1 MTTFRLVELAR
12 LDLDDVTYN
21 LAKVAL
27 WTGMEPMFGVVNAC
41 LPVIQPVIKTV
52 LESNIFSRWSR
63 SSTNTKAWTNSS
75 SSKSGRRSTPGNI
88 NSFHRLDESPY
99 PLTSVVGTQTQISSG
114 PGTQDFATTSAD
126 DLEAQDHEHKQRSN
140 STAINV
146 RTDWEVQTA
155 PLAPQRR

>member
-1 MTTFRLVELAR
+1 MRLVELAR
-12 LDLDDVTYN
+12 LDLDDITYN

-63 SSTNTKAWTNSS
+63 SSTNSKVWTNSS
-75 SSKSGRRSTPGNI
+75 SKSGGRRSTPGNI
-88 NSFHRLDESPY
+88 NSFHRLEESPY
-99 PLTSVVGTQTQISSG
+99 SLTQVVGTQTQISSG
-114 PGTQDFATTSAD
+114 PGPREFAAASD
-126 DLEAQDHEHKQRSN
+126 DLEAQDDGSQQRSN
-140 STAINV
+140 STTINV

-155 PLAPQRR
+155 PATASRP